1 MERAFLKGLG
11 LETLSQTTGLG
22 SGQLLSTANLEKLAA
37 QHGASGLGIMNSFRA
52 GPRGW
57 RGRARGAGSRG
68 GTCRSERRRHQGSLG
83 LNREPDL
90 SSVAVDQGRP
100 AGKAT
105 DLTPQMRVRQQSVRI
120 DRKRHG
126 SVLLTQEESPS
137 G

>member
-57 RGRARGAGSRG
+57 RGRARGARSRG
-68 GTCRSERRRHQGSLG
+68 GDLQIRGAAAPGTPGSEPR
-83 LNREPDL
+83 
-90 SSVAVDQGRP
+90 A
-100 AGKAT
+100 
-105 DLTPQMRVRQQSVRI
+105 
-120 DRKRHG
+120 
-126 SVLLTQEESPS
+126 
-137 G
+137 